1 VNKSPGLTRI
11 NAVNRFT
18 QPVNMPADL
27 IRFWK
32 MLVVALFVSVSLA
45 PAFAAGDPYSEQG
58 RGFITA
64 LGSPDPVAR
73 ARAAEGLGYLRYYP
87 AEDALILA
95 MRDEI
100 PRVRR
105 SAALALAW
113 CGSRVSLPVLLAALE
128 DPDWL
133 VRQSAWV
140 ALTNLTGMEFPF
152 DALAPAA
159 ERALMAEAW
168 RKWIDA
174 LPTCGL
180 PADLTA
186 MLGTGSHHDVERAAR
201 AAGALGMDAAVVSLV
216 AGAIQPWRNIDNE
229 RDEPA
234 KWRVQGALRALGRS
248 RHADALPVLIAFLD
262 HPQWARYAAEALGDF
277 GGENAAA
284 SLLRALPR
292 YARPANGEIIRSTTH
307 NPPNTHVSDRTG
319 FDSRDRILAAPYA
332 ILMALS
338 RIPFSEPGNLSLL
351 QENAELIAAQTPLDI
366 DGLVVYEEE
375 PYQQIL
381 RHLLE
386 RAGTRRTIIELAFQS
401 LGAAAIDDV
410 KSISAG
416 SVNTGL
422 PIADDAFASS
432 LLLALCRDKSDL
444 LRLTS
449 LLDHGNHWV
458 RINAARILR
467 FMDARETAD
476 AIAERLRASR
486 PEADFGEFNAVYFS
500 KAQGQDEF
508 NDPTPRYREAFIMAL
523 GGMKASAHVPLLESI
538 LNDERNA
545 LGIRHRAAI
554 ALDEI
559 GTEEA
564 VDILRRAELEHPYQ
578 SVRAAAREALW
589 RRGLEPLP
597 RPDPPVA
604 TPPVVHGADIPAR
617 ATRFVFIKGDHEM
630 ENPFQMDSW
639 RQAYMT
645 TDSGPTYRHGRN
657 LCILDLTSGTPIV
670 TPLTRFTD
678 GYVADV
684 SVSFDG
690 RTVWFSRREQDK
702 PWWHVHRIDCDG
714 RNHRQVTNGNYHDIH
729 PIEMPSGRIAFSS
742 TRLGNR
748 DEYHG
753 YLCTGLATMHP
764 DGTDIRIIG
773 FNVGR
778 DAEPAIADD
787 GRILFTR
794 LELFYSRMK
803 TEFNLL
809 AAAPDGTRRQTL
821 YGPERRDFWTGI
833 HGGYAQW
840 TTAGPRHRQ
849 LRLTQPQ
856 AFGHYQYLLTTPAGP
871 VVTEGAHGERI
882 LRKPF
887 LRQGGN
893 DPWVITTPWVLD
905 SDTLLVAAGPKN
917 QEMVKDP
924 FPKDAVDLGLYTMN
938 IASGEITL
946 LYNDPATADFEARPL
961 HPRLVPPVLAESPAV
976 HGGGFTGSLLT
987 QSAFLTREPHLA
999 GRGKLVRIVEGL
1011 PQVTRHATHTTPGE
1025 EAWKNHGGTFGRDLA
1040 TLPLAADGSFAAE
1053 VPADRFLHLQVL
1065 DSDRNVVGNQLVWM
1079 NVRPAERLSCIGCH
1093 EPTDSAPSA
1102 GAMGQAF
1109 SSLAALA
1116 SGGFPEALPDGPSQ
1130 MRYRAKM
1137 WFKGHAPQEREERQR
1152 TVQSTS
1158 YFGR

>member
-1 VNKSPGLTRI
+1 MSPRSLGLF
-11 NAVNRFT
+11 A
-18 QPVNMPADL
+18 L
-27 IRFWK
+27 I
-32 MLVVALFVSVSLA
+32 LSLLLA
-45 PAFAAGDPYSEQG
+45 PAMATIDPYSAQG
-58 RGFITA
+58 RGFIAA
-64 LGSPDPVAR
+64 LR
-73 ARAAEGLGYLRYYP
+73 APEPATRTRAAEALGYLRYSP
-87 AEDALILA
+87 GEEALI
-95 MRDEI
+95 
-100 PRVRR
+100 
-105 SAALALAW
+105 AALADNSPGVRRAAALSLAW
-113 CGSRVSLPVLLAALE
+113 CGSRAALPALLAALD

-152 DALAPAA
+152 DALAKTG
-159 ERALMAEAW
+159 ERALMA
-168 RKWIDA
+168 RKWREWVAA
-174 LPTCGL
+174 LPAQGL
-180 PADLTA
+180 PPDLA
-186 MLGTGSHHDVERAAR
+186 NMMVTGGHQEVERAAR
-201 AAGALGMDAAVVSLV
+201 AAGALGMDASAVSLL
-216 AGAIQPWRNIDNE
+216 ATAIEPWRNIPDE
-229 RDEPA
+229 KAEPA
-234 KWRVQGALRALGRS
+234 KWRVQAVLRALGRS
-248 RHADALPVLIAFLD
+248 GRAEALPVLKTFLW

-277 GGENAAA
+277 GGEDAANA
-284 SLLRALPR
+284 LLLAFPR
-292 YARPANGEIIRSTTH
+292 YARPADSNIIRSTTH
-307 NPPNTHVSDRTG
+307 NPPDTHASDRTG

-338 RIPFSEPGNLSLL
+338 RIPFSNPGNLALL
-351 QENAELIAAQTPLDI
+351 RGNSDLIAAQTPLDI

-386 RAGTRRTIIELAFQS
+386 RAGTRRNLIELAFAS
-401 LGAAAIDDV
+401 LG
-410 KSISAG
+410 KSPTNQASSTSVVPG
-416 SVNTGL
+416 STGL
-422 PIADDAFASS
+422 PVGDAAFASN
-432 LLLALCRDKSDL
+432 LLLVLCRDKSDVP
-444 LRLTS
+444 RLMS
-449 LLDHGNHWV
+449 LLDHDTHWV
-458 RINAARILR
+458 RINAARVLR
-467 FMDARETAD
+467 FMDARESIDGIAD
-476 AIAERLRASR
+476 RLRASR

-523 GGMKASAHVPLLESI
+523 GGMRAAEQVPLLESM

-559 GTEEA
+559 GTGNA
-564 VDILRRAELEHPYQ
+564 VEILRRAELEHPYQ
-578 SVRAAAREALW
+578 SVRGVAREALW
-589 RRGLEPLP
+589 RRGLAPLP
-597 RPDPPVA
+597 RPEAPLAIPPL
-604 TPPVVHGADIPAR
+604 VHPESVPAK
-617 ATRFVFIKGDHEM
+617 ATRFVFIKGDHVM

-639 RQAYMT
+639 RQTYMT

-657 LCILDLTSGTPIV
+657 LWILELTNGPPVV

-690 RTVWFSRREQDK
+690 RTIWFSRREQDN
-702 PWWHVHRIDCDG
+702 PWWHIHRIDADG
-714 RNHRQVTNGNYHDIH
+714 NNHRQVTSGHYHDVH

-764 DGTDIRIIG
+764 DGGDIQIIG

-778 DAEPAIADD
+778 DAEPAIAED
-787 GRILFTR
+787 GRVLFTR

-821 YGPERRDFWTGI
+821 YGPERRDLWSGI
-833 HGGYAQW
+833 HGGYAGW
-840 TTAGPRHRQ
+840 TTSGQRHRQ

-856 AFGHYQYLLTTPAGP
+856 SFGPGQYLLTTPAGP
-871 VVTEGAHGERI
+871 ILTDGPRGEKF
-882 LRKPF
+882 LREPF
-887 LRQGGN
+887 LREGGN

-905 SDTLLVAAGPKN
+905 DKTLLVAAGPKSRG
-917 QEMVKDP
+917 MVKGD
-924 FPKDAVDLGLYTMN
+924 FPKDHVDLGIHKLCL
-938 IASGEITL
+938 ASGELTL
-946 LYNDPATADFEARPL
+946 LYNDPTTADFEARPV
-961 HPRLVPPVLAESPAV
+961 HPRLVPPVLAESPATRA
-976 HGGGFTGSLLT
+976 GDFTGSLLV
-987 QSAFLTREPHLA
+987 QSVFHTREPHLV

-1025 EAWKNHGGTFGRDLA
+1025 EAWKNHGGTFGRDLG
-1040 TLPLAADGSFAAE
+1040 TLPLAADGSFAAR

-1079 NVRPAERLSCIGCH
+1079 NVRPSERVSCIGCH
-1093 EPTDSAPSA
+1093 EPADSAPSA
-1102 GAMGQAF
+1102 RTFGQAF
-1109 SSLAALA
+1109 SSLEAMIN
-1116 SGGFPEALPDGPSQ
+1116 GDYPGALPDGPSQ

-1152 TVQSTS
+1152 TVQSTN
-1158 YFGR
+1158 YFAR